1 MAAICRTIIW
11 ASVAAIAR
19 CRFAGSRRHSWLR
32 EDVRSEFGGASGGTR
47 DGGALRLG
55 QT

>member
-11 ASVAAIAR
+11 ASVAAIVR
-19 CRFAGSRRHSWLR
+19 CRFAGSRRQSWLR
-32 EDVRSEFGGASGGTR
+32 EDVRSGFGGSSGRTR

-55 QT
+55 ET